1 MTRTHATGV
10 ANTVWKRVT
19 VTSESP
25 GAIVLDGPNMTMDKA
40 KDQQKFSPHGF
51 MTLEFKGDKLI
62 EKVFLSDGSKVYEET
77 LS

>member
-1 MTRTHATGV
+1 ME
-10 ANTVWKRVT
+10 K
-19 VTSESP
+19 
-25 GAIVLDGPNMTMDKA
+25 K

-62 EKVFLSDGSKVYEET
+62 EKVFLSDGQKLYEET